1 VLAGLVVAW
10 NDWRAGPARAT
21 AGCGSD
27 EGRPAADRAADGGIN
42 RLKQWPG
49 IATRFDQQAIHYRA
63 GVVIVSLLWLAG
75 AAGQAYWRRP

>member
-1 VLAGLVVAW
+1 MTGAQARQEPQPDAVAT
-10 NDWRAGPARAT
+10 RA
-21 AGCGSD
+21 
-27 EGRPAADRAADGGIN
+27 RPAADRAADGGIN

-63 GVVIVSLLWLAG
+63 GMVIVSLLWLAG